1 MKKEMRKREM
11 KEVQSRNDY
20 DNDDGKENNDL
31 ESAAVAERLRQTGS
45 PRVFQAVAVARKS
58 VCCDL
63 GAAFVRICS
72 GAATQQ

>member
-45 PRVFQAVAVARKS
+45 PRVFQAVARKS

>member
-1 MKKEMRKREM
+1 M
-11 KEVQSRNDY
+11 QSRNDY

-31 ESAAVAERLRQTGS
+31 ESAAVAERLMQTGS
-45 PRVFQAVAVARKS
+45 PRVFQAVAARKS

-72 GAATQQ
+72 GAATQP